1 MKILITGLSGF
12 TGPYLK
18 EEMTQHGHE
27 VLGLKSDLLDKN
39 SLQREI
45 EEILPEAVVHLAGI
59 SFVGHGTIE
68 DFYRV
73 NLLGTYHLLEA
84 LEKSNAPLK
93 SLMLCSTGN
102 VYGDAGAQGTPLSE
116 ETPPCPKNDYAV
128 SKVAMELMAHLWKD
142 RLPLFI
148 VRPFNYTGAGQSL
161 NFLVP
166 KIVDHLLKKKSSIE
180 LGNLN
185 VFREFS
191 DVRTVV
197 YLYRKLLEIAPVG
210 QTLNVCSGIVYSLKE
225 VLDLGE
231 KLSGH
236 RLMVHSN
243 PSLKRGKDIYMLKGD
258 QSRLKSL
265 ITDWPFFSLEDTIMW
280 LLTKNG
286 NES

>member
-1 MKILITGLSGF
+1 MKILITGISGF
-12 TGPYLK
+12 TGSYLK
-18 EEMTQHGHE
+18 KEMTENGHE

-45 EEILPEAVVHLAGI
+45 QEILPEAVVHLAGI
-59 SFVGHGTIE
+59 SFVGHGAIE

-84 LEKSNAPLK
+84 LEKSHAPLK

-102 VYGDAGAQGTPLSE
+102 VYGDAGEQGTALSE
-116 ETPPCPKNDYAV
+116 EIPPRPKNDYAV

-148 VRPFNYTGAGQSL
+148 VRPFNYTGVGQSL

-166 KIVDHLLKKKSSIE
+166 KIVDHLLKKNPSIE

-197 YLYRKLLEIAPVG
+197 YLYRRLLEIAPVG
-210 QTLNVCSGIVYSLKE
+210 QTLDVCSGIVYSLQE
-225 VLDLGE
+225 VLTVGE

-236 RLMVHSN
+236 RLTVRSN
-243 PSLKRGKDIYMLKGD
+243 PSLKREKDLYMLKGD

-265 ITDWPFFSLEDTIMW
+265 VTDWPLFSLEDTVMW
-280 LLTKNG
+280 MLTKNG
-286 NES
+286 NE